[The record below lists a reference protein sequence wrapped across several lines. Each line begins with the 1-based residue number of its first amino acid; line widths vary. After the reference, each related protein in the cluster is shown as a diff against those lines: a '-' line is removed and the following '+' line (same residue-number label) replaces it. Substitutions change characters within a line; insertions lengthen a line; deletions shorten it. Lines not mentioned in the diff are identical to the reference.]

1 MHVRQLAALLL
12 AALAGLGFAQQYT
25 GTFADAASGISIALQ
40 QGGDGS
46 LTGALTSSNGQFPL
60 QGQASQ
66 QGAYGAIQ
74 SRQGVLGF
82 QAQLSPDG
90 QWLQITFFEL
100 GPDGQPSQQG
110 QTVALQRQGGAPS
123 GAVPGQLPPQAPGQF
138 PGQPQTGFPGQQ
150 PGQFPGQQPG
160 QLPGQL
166 PPQAPGQFPG
176 QPQTGFPGQQPGQ
189 VPGQVPGQPGGQQPP
204 FGMTQ
209 PQPAADWTG
218 TFVGNAGKVVLS
230 VSGNQGGYV
239 GYLQDEGQRYQ
250 FQAHLDEATL
260 HGMFTAGGAQYE
272 FWVDRDGQGA
282 MLYVGDT
289 TFVLQQVSNQPTP

>member
-150 PGQFPGQQPG
+150 PGQ
-160 QLPGQL
+160 
-166 PPQAPGQFPG
+166 
-176 QPQTGFPGQQPGQ
+176 

-204 FGMTQ
+204 FGMTP

-272 FWVDRDGQGA
+272 FWADRDGQGA